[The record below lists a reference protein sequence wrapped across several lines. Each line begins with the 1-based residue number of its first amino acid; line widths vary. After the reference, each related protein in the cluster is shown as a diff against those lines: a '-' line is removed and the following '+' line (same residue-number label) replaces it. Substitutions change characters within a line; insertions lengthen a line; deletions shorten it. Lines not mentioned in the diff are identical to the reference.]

1 MENNYERAIKNEEEN
16 NDEEFQ
22 DELNQNN
29 KDFINQDGIDNE
41 QPEEAEEEDDD
52 RLTYTLITLDLGN
65 LIHIFEDNNISF
77 VDMLLLSKEDLIE
90 LQLEIY
96 QRNRI
101 LNFSK
106 LFTKYAKNYS
116 IREISDF
123 FTFNKQFIFN
133 SSIYDKVFTNNMN
146 IYENGNDIDN
156 NYNIDINDEQINQ
169 DINYLNPNL
178 NNNPINNNN
187 LLTKSMQNNPNNSNL
202 KLNSQ
207 AGFPP
212 KVKESQNKTQNLN
225 GAAKKNKNS
234 SIKNININNNEFNNQ
249 DNNFQ
254 NKFFDLIK
262 NRKTSKSQ
270 NNNQNIAEKNNKK
283 NMKNMNQNEYK
294 RNEEFQKVIEKIGL
308 LEGNEMNYDIYTK
321 LNLIKTYIN
330 NKGDKITLEDI
341 MSINNDIDTMIESMN
356 MNNNLNMKNYIKLN
370 NNDINKRKNKI
381 KVVKKQ

>member
-225 GAAKKNKNS
+225 GAAKKNK
-234 SIKNININNNEFNNQ
+234 
-249 DNNFQ
+249 
-254 NKFFDLIK
+254 
-262 NRKTSKSQ
+262 
-270 NNNQNIAEKNNKK
+270 
-283 NMKNMNQNEYK
+283 
-294 RNEEFQKVIEKIGL
+294 
-308 LEGNEMNYDIYTK
+308 
-321 LNLIKTYIN
+321 
-330 NKGDKITLEDI
+330 
-341 MSINNDIDTMIESMN
+341 
-356 MNNNLNMKNYIKLN
+356 
-370 NNDINKRKNKI
+370 
-381 KVVKKQ
+381 